1 MDTRIKVDPAHPGRT
16 EGGDVRVSGS
26 SSRVPPGGVI
36 ADDSVPRDAD
46 STDPESTTLVST
58 SAVSTSAVSTSA
70 VSTSAV
76 SSLERITA
84 VLDTFSAAHDRMGV
98 NEIARRSGLPKSTTS
113 RLVSSLVN
121 FGYLRR
127 DGQQLSIGLKLFEL
141 GRLSR
146 RPNTLRSLAL
156 PTMVDLRA
164 STLHT
169 VQLSVLEDL
178 DVVTIAILPGRD
190 ASVTSPQV
198 GRRAPACSTGAGR
211 AMMAFADG
219 DVVERAVRRAAGG
232 PPMLRDLEVARRNR
246 VLVSAEGGPGTTAAA
261 SPVLSRDGRVVAALS
276 VTGRTAHFDP
286 DRTGAAVC
294 AAAFRLGRLDALDAT
309 VSGLS

>member
-1 MDTRIKVDPAHPGRT
+1 MDTRIKADLSHSGRT
-16 EGGDVRVSGS
+16 KGGDVRVSDYSGG
-26 SSRVPPGGVI
+26 VPPGGVI

-46 STDPESTTLVST
+46 STDPGSTTLVST
-58 SAVSTSAVSTSA
+58 SAVSTSAVSSI
-70 VSTSAV
+70 
-76 SSLERITA
+76 ERITA
-84 VLDTFSAAHDRMGV
+84 VLDAFSVTHDRMGV

-113 RLVSSLVN
+113 RLVSSLVS

-127 DGQQLSIGLKLFEL
+127 DGQQVSIGLKLFEL

-190 ASVTSPQV
+190 ASTTSARV
-198 GRRAPACSTGAGR
+198 GGRAPACSTGAGR
-211 AMMAFADG
+211 AMVAFEDG
-219 DVVERAVRRAAGG
+219 VVVERAVRRAAGG
-232 PPMLRDLEVARRNR
+232 QPLLRELETARRNR
-246 VLVSAEGGPGTTAAA
+246 VLVSASEGGPGTTAAA
-261 SPVLSRDGRVVAALS
+261 SPVLNRDGRVVAALS
-276 VTGRTAHFDP
+276 VTGRTALFDP
-286 DRTGAAVC
+286 DRAGAAVC
-294 AAAFRLGRLDALDAT
+294 AAAFRLGRLDALDAA
-309 VSGLS
+309 VSGQS